1 MDLYIRG
8 WYLSKGCDLAWL
20 RSKDG
25 WLEPL
30 TNNAKDA
37 PVLGTI
43 PASSDTVES
52 EMRQMK
58 HSRKIHRKFPILDNY
73 HSYVWNTLRIT
84 CNCAGTGRRLREFH
98 MCIAIV

>member
-58 HSRKIHRKFPILDNY
+58 HSRKIHRKIRQKSESIPFWILKN
-73 HSYVWNTLRIT
+73 W
-84 CNCAGTGRRLREFH
+84 F
-98 MCIAIV
+98 